1 MRNRTSDLRVPW
13 QNIRARNPKVWG
25 SIPHGDSEFFSFS
38 HARDKTK
45 NIFNYFFSVLKTYY
59 LALPMD
65 IGLSHL
71 ERKGVHIITS

>member
-1 MRNRTSDLRVPW
+1 MGT
-13 QNIRARNPKVWG
+13 QNFFLFPMLVTRRKISLIISLA
-25 SIPHGDSEFFSFS
+25 FFS
-38 HARDKTK
+38 
-45 NIFNYFFSVLKTYY
+45 Y